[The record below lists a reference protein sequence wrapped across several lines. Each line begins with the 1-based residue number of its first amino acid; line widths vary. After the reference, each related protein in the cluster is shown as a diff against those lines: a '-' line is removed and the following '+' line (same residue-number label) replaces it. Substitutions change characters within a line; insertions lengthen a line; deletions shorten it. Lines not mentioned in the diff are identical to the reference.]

1 MNLSST
7 QLNNLTIKQ
16 VKSLELSLILL
27 IQEYNGEKSD
37 ISFFQNSL
45 NCTGLNYS
53 ALYTTAV
60 LFEKYILSEI
70 VLNSGRYN
78 INHDSNMLLEIKSCI
93 ISSNSNV
100 VMQYIIDGL
109 ILNEVDLSKVLDFY
123 RTLQPSE
130 YEQELYLYFNQLF
143 KIRNSKKTKPK

>member
-1 MNLSST
+1 
-7 QLNNLTIKQ
+7 
-16 VKSLELSLILL
+16 
-27 IQEYNGEKSD
+27 
-37 ISFFQNSL
+37 
-45 NCTGLNYS
+45 
-53 ALYTTAV
+53 
-60 LFEKYILSEI
+60 
-70 VLNSGRYN
+70 
-78 INHDSNMLLEIKSCI
+78 MLLEIKSCI